1 MSDGPSSD
9 AAERDGQR
17 DSQELFASLYREL
30 HRLAKSQIARQRAS
44 ELVGATTLLHEAYL
58 SLSRQH
64 AAQFPD
70 RAHFLAYASRAMRG
84 LVIDFA
90 RRKQARKRG
99 GEFVLTNIEQGE
111 LDNLPDVQQLTQL
124 SEELDQLATVDPK
137 LSEIVDLKFFCG
149 LSLAEIAELRG
160 VSESTVRR
168 DWEKARIYLHDALK
182 NA

>member
-1 MSDGPSSD
+1 MSHPVEPEGNR
-9 AAERDGQR
+9 A
-17 DSQELFASLYREL
+17 SQELFSSLYREL
-30 HRLAKSQIARQRAS
+30 HRLAKNQIARQRAS

-64 AAQFPD
+64 AAEFPD
-70 RAHFLAYASRAMRG
+70 RAHFMAYASRAMRG

-111 LDNLPDVQQLTQL
+111 LDQLPDVQRLTQL
-124 SEELDQLATVDPK
+124 SEELDQLSAVDPK

-168 DWEKARIYLHDALK
+168 DWEKARIYLHEALQ
-182 NA
+182 NG